1 MLLIHGDMKDKY
13 VDVQLV
19 YVDMQL
25 KCTMLLYIHNIDM
38 WDYKYAHVHLADI
51 IKLYVDIFLLHHN

>member
-38 WDYKYAHVHLADI
+38 WDKYAHVHLADI